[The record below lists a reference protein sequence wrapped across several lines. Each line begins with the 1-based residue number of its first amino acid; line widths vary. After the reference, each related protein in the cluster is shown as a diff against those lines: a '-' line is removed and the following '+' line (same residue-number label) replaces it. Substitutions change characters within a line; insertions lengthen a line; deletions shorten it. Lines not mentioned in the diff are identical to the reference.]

1 MQHTEALKSIRNKI
15 IPILLLVPVAF
26 FGFHSF
32 TRIKTGEVGVR
43 VDFSKEVQP
52 GELLPGSWNQ
62 NLIGTILTFPV
73 RDITISLDN
82 KTPLTADNS
91 ALADFDIS
99 VVYEI
104 NPGSVAELYS
114 KKAKSFHQ
122 ISDGDWLL
130 MYNYVGT
137 LVNNAAYKAIRQYK
151 ALEVAD
157 NRSKLEQEIR
167 QHVAEQLA
175 SEKLETAIH
184 ITVVQIRN
192 VQPNAEILRSATE
205 YVRAQ
210 NELRVKETEVEI
222 AKKESERMAAL
233 AVNSAQSI
241 AYMQAQAQL
250 KIAEGIAAGKVNTIV
265 VPMDFRGMVNIGAK
279 N

>member
-1 MQHTEALKSIRNKI
+1 MI
-15 IPILLLVPVAF
+15 INLSFIKRITFFLLIAPLLLF
-26 FGFHSF
+26 FAVNSF
-32 TRIKTGEVGVR
+32 TRIKTGEAGVR
-43 VDFSKEVQP
+43 VNFSREVQP

-62 NLIGTILTFPV
+62 NLIGSILTFPV
-73 RDITISLDN
+73 RDITVLLDN

-91 ALADFDIS
+91 ALADFDIT

-104 NPGSVAELYS
+104 NPSSVAELYS
-114 KKAKSFHQ
+114 KKSKSFHQ
-122 ISDGDWLL
+122 IVDDDWLL

-137 LVNNAAYKAIRQYK
+137 LVNNAAYKAVRQYK

-157 NRSKLEQEIR
+157 NRSKIENEIR
-167 QHVAEQLA
+167 LHVTEQLA
-175 SEKLETAIH
+175 YEKLENAI
-184 ITVVQIRN
+184 ILSVVQIRN
-192 VQPNAEILRSATE
+192 VQPNADILRSATE

-210 NELRVKETEVEI
+210 NELKVKETEVEI

-250 KIAEGIAAGKVNTIV
+250 KIAEGIASGKVNTIV

>member
-1 MQHTEALKSIRNKI
+1 MI
-15 IPILLLVPVAF
+15 INLSFIKRITFFLLIAPLLLF
-26 FGFHSF
+26 FAVNSF
-32 TRIKTGEVGVR
+32 TRIKTGEAGVR
-43 VDFSKEVQP
+43 VNFSKEVQP

-62 NLIGTILTFPV
+62 NLIGSILTFPV
-73 RDITISLDN
+73 RDITVLLDN

-91 ALADFDIS
+91 ALADFDIT

-104 NPGSVAELYS
+104 NPSSVAELYS
-114 KKAKSFHQ
+114 KKSKSFHQ
-122 ISDGDWLL
+122 IVDDDWLL

-137 LVNNAAYKAIRQYK
+137 LVNNAAYKAVRQYK

-157 NRSKLEQEIR
+157 NRSKIENEIR
-167 QHVAEQLA
+167 LHVTEQLA
-175 SEKLETAIH
+175 YEKLENAI
-184 ITVVQIRN
+184 ILSVVQIRN
-192 VQPNAEILRSATE
+192 VQPNADILRSATE

-210 NELRVKETEVEI
+210 NELKVKETEVEI

-250 KIAEGIAAGKVNTIV
+250 KIAEGIASGKVNTIV

>member
-1 MQHTEALKSIRNKI
+1 MI
-15 IPILLLVPVAF
+15 INLSFIKRITFFLLIAPLLLF
-26 FGFHSF
+26 FVVNSF
-32 TRIKTGEVGVR
+32 TRIKTGEAGVR
-43 VDFSKEVQP
+43 VNFSKEVQP

-62 NLIGTILTFPV
+62 NLIGSILTFPV
-73 RDITISLDN
+73 RDITVLLDN

-91 ALADFDIS
+91 ALADFDIT

-104 NPGSVAELYS
+104 NPSSVAELYS
-114 KKAKSFHQ
+114 KKSKSFHQ
-122 ISDGDWLL
+122 IVDDDWLL

-137 LVNNAAYKAIRQYK
+137 LVNNAAYKAVRQYK

-157 NRSKLEQEIR
+157 NRSKIENEIR
-167 QHVAEQLA
+167 LHVTEQLA
-175 SEKLETAIH
+175 YEKLENAI
-184 ITVVQIRN
+184 ILSVVQIRN
-192 VQPNAEILRSATE
+192 VQPNADILRSATE

-210 NELRVKETEVEI
+210 NELKVKETEVEI

-250 KIAEGIAAGKVNTIV
+250 KIAEGIASGKVNTIV

>member
-1 MQHTEALKSIRNKI
+1 MQKMMQWIRTRLL
-15 IPILLLVPVAF
+15 PIVILVPALF
-26 FGFHSF
+26 FSFQSF

-43 VDFSKEVQP
+43 VDLSKEVQP

-62 NLIGTILTFPV
+62 NLVGTILTFPV

-82 KTPLTADNS
+82 KTPLTSDNS

-104 NPGSVAELYS
+104 NPASVAELYS

-122 ISDGDWLL
+122 MSDGDWLL
-130 MYNYVGT
+130 MYNYVST
-137 LVNNAAYKAIRQYK
+137 LVNNSAYKAVRQYK

-167 QHVAEQLA
+167 QHVMEQLA
-175 SEKLETAIH
+175 VEKLENSI
-184 ITVVQIRN
+184 ILSVVQIRN

-241 AYMQAQAQL
+241 AYMHAQAQL